1 MCLMPTYVCVQY
13 TAIPQLIAMCIPLHS
28 NMTYLSSNFHAS
40 KRHGYIID
48 IWLLI
53 KRHTYTHIHTRL
65 ELCLQQN
72 EIMDFFP
79 DDYLAL
85 SDTDGITGNKSDTN
99 MKEYQSF
106 TDLKFSKDKIVTAID
121 WHPTIKGE

>member
-1 MCLMPTYVCVQY
+1 MQVLCSKNV
-13 TAIPQLIAMCIPLHS
+13 H
-28 NMTYLSSNFHAS
+28 LSLSLS
-40 KRHGYIID
+40 
-48 IWLLI
+48 LP
-53 KRHTYTHIHTRL
+53 RL

-72 EIMDFFP
+72 EIMDLFL

-106 TDLKFSKDKIVTAID
+106 TDLKFSKDKIITAID
-121 WHPTIKGE
+121 WHPTIKGQGSLMITIIIKGQGVGYTVREKAFVCIEQ